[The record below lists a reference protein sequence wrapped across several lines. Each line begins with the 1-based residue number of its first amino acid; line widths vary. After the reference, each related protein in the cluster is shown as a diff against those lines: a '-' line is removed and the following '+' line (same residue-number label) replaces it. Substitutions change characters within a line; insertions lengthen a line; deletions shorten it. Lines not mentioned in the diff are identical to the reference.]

1 MTHLTVLSKQIIFT
15 SCNNSFVYNKTSG
28 EFSYV
33 INKQKFRKFI
43 KSQLSTKEVLTFF
56 DIFVSMK

>member
-1 MTHLTVLSKQIIFT
+1 MTRLVELSKQIIFT
-15 SCNNSFVYNKTSG
+15 SCENSFVYNKTSG
-28 EFSYV
+28 EFSYI
-33 INKQKFRKFI
+33 INKQKFRNFI

>member
-1 MTHLTVLSKQIIFT
+1 MTQLIILSKQIIFT
-15 SCNNSFVYNKTSG
+15 SCDGSFVYNKTSG
-28 EFSYV
+28 EFSYI

-43 KSQLSTKEVLTFF
+43 KSQLTHQEVLTFF

>member
-1 MTHLTVLSKQIIFT
+1 MTRLVELSKQIIFT
-15 SCNNSFVYNKTSG
+15 SYENSFVYNKTSG

>member
-1 MTHLTVLSKQIIFT
+1 MTRLVELSKQIIFT
-15 SCNNSFVYNKTSG
+15 SCENSFVYNKTSG

>member
-15 SCNNSFVYNKTSG
+15 SHDGSFVYNMTSG
-28 EFSYV
+28 EFSYI
-33 INKQKFRKFI
+33 INNQKNRKFI
-43 KSQLSTKEVLTFF
+43 KSQLTHQEVLTFF

>member
-1 MTHLTVLSKQIIFT
+1 MTRLVELSKQIIFT
-15 SCNNSFVYNKTSG
+15 SCNGSFVYNKTSG

-43 KSQLSTKEVLTFF
+43 KSQLNTNEVLTFF

>member
-1 MTHLTVLSKQIIFT
+1 MTRLVELSKQIIFT
-15 SCNNSFVYNKTSG
+15 SYENSFVYNKTSG
-28 EFSYV
+28 EFSYI

>member
-1 MTHLTVLSKQIIFT
+1 MTRLVELSKQIIFT
-15 SCNNSFVYNKTSG
+15 SCENSFVYNKTSG
-28 EFSYV
+28 EFSYI

>member
-1 MTHLTVLSKQIIFT
+1 MTHLVELSKQIIFT
-15 SCNNSFVYNKTSG
+15 SCENSFVYNKTSG
-28 EFSYV
+28 EFSYI

>member
-1 MTHLTVLSKQIIFT
+1 MTRLVELSKQIIFT
-15 SCNNSFVYNKTSG
+15 SCNGSFVYNKTSG

-43 KSQLSTKEVLTFF
+43 KSQLNTNEVLTFF
-56 DIFVSMK
+56 DIFISMK

>member
-1 MTHLTVLSKQIIFT
+1 MTRLTILSKQIIFT
-15 SCNNSFVYNKTSG
+15 SRDGSFVYNMTSG
-28 EFSYV
+28 EFSYI
-33 INKQKFRKFI
+33 INNQKNRKFI